1 MTAPVHV
8 VVKHLLFFWN
18 SWSSNHKKRSICLWQ
33 CQCICLWRINY
44 FRIAFTLNHS
54 YKHVCH
60 YMTTVCS
67 IVHDRIQPQHHRK
80 RQSTFILSV
89 CLKAKNRIHAQ
100 DVISMAL
107 KWPPLLLCSKSLCFV
122 LRYTG
127 QPVFLV
133 FQERGPKMF

>member
-1 MTAPVHV
+1 M
-8 VVKHLLFFWN
+8 LLWNIFFEIHGRPIIRN
-18 SWSSNHKKRSICLWQ
+18 EVNV
-33 CQCICLWRINY
+33 CLWRINY

-54 YKHVCH
+54 YKNVCD

-89 CLKAKNRIHAQ
+89 CLKAKYRIHAQ
-100 DVISMAL
+100 DIISMGL
-107 KWPPLLLCSKSLCFV
+107 KWPPLLCSKSLCFV

-133 FQERGPKMF
+133 FQEIKGDQKCFNFIMHAV